1 MISEIVCSRM
11 LQGLAVDPRLVFI
24 CAVNPYR
31 ERKQEIQVVGL
42 ASKLDLQDPMRKLV
56 YRVHLLPE
64 AMLDYVFD
72 YARRHRQTRSWRP
85 VQLQMSIGEQCP
97 RIHVD
102 QQPALTHAHR
112 PAGM

>member
-72 YARRHRQTRSWRP
+72 YGSSAPTDAQLEAGAVTDEHR
-85 VQLQMSIGEQCP
+85 
-97 RIHVD
+97 
-102 QQPALTHAHR
+102 
-112 PAGM
+112 